1 MEKDFLTKQLDATLT
16 KQQSILDSF
25 NRSRE
30 EMSLQLDEVA
40 QVVAKGYL
48 KAGIMGELPS
58 GNEPGKLQGNS
69 LDTKL
74 LSEPVA

>member
-1 MEKDFLTKQLDATLT
+1 
-16 KQQSILDSF
+16 
-25 NRSRE
+25 
-30 EMSLQLDEVA
+30 MSLQLDEVA

-48 KAGIMGELPS
+48 KAGVMGELPS

-74 LSEPVA
+74 LSEPVAR